1 MKFSILLMSMPIAA
15 TTATTVKSA
24 KSMAGGSSDVSK
36 ASKQLTKGCTCD
48 GDVEYVFNHVED
60 TWMNHYLTAKS
71 RGCEMASI
79 SGPNE
84 QFQAISAAAL
94 GWQIGGENTT
104 NDIHA
109 VWIGGKRISAAGGGR
124 NTDGSVDEAPW
135 RWSDGAAWGWT
146 NW

>member
-1 MKFSILLMSMPIAA
+1 MSCWCGR
-15 TTATTVKSA
+15 V
-24 KSMAGGSSDVSK
+24 GR
-36 ASKQLTKGCTCD
+36 KG
-48 GDVEYVFNHVED
+48 
-60 TWMNHYLTAKS
+60 YLKRERRA
-71 RGCEMASI
+71 
-79 SGPNE
+79 
-84 QFQAISAAAL
+84 FQAISAAAL

>member
-1 MKFSILLMSMPIAA
+1 
-15 TTATTVKSA
+15 
-24 KSMAGGSSDVSK
+24 
-36 ASKQLTKGCTCD
+36 
-48 GDVEYVFNHVED
+48 
-60 TWMNHYLTAKS
+60 MNHYLTAKS

-84 QFQAISAAAL
+84 QFQAISSAAL
-94 GWQIGGENTT
+94 GWQFGAENTT

-124 NTDGSVDEAPW
+124 KTDGSVDETPW
-135 RWSDGAAWGWT
+135 RWSDGTTWGWT